1 MNRARCVSFR
11 NSEGA
16 MLHGMLHE
24 PDARIARG
32 VCVLLLS
39 PGIKGRVGPH
49 RLYLNMSDRLVGMG
63 FHVLRF
69 DFTGLGDSEGSID
82 EGLLADVYNSI
93 QSGRY
98 VGDSVAAM
106 DWMTRECGVDR
117 FVGSGLCGGS
127 ITALLAGAGD
137 HRMRS
142 MLALS
147 IPTVLDGGEANWG
160 RFATDRQ
167 LAGIRRGYISRLVKP
182 DAWRRLLTGKTNYRT
197 LGRSLRAALPGTPKE
212 SPAAVASVESAAAP
226 ADDTNP
232 EFAPAFL
239 RFLRSKRPM
248 LLVFSGG
255 DRLQWD
261 FEEKFVARNRSQLQR
276 LASYYEVRTIANANH
291 ILSDPAWVRE
301 LLELAAGWLDRV
313 HPAPR

>member
-1 MNRARCVSFR
+1 MKGARCVSFR

-16 MLHGMLHE
+16 KLHGMLHE
-24 PDARIARG
+24 PDPRIARAT
-32 VCVLLLS
+32 CVLLLS

-49 RLYLNMSDRLVGMG
+49 RLYLKMAVRLVGMG

-69 DFTGLGDSEGSID
+69 DFAGLGDSEGTID
-82 EGLLADVYNSI
+82 ESVLANVYNSI

-98 VGDSVAAM
+98 IGDTIAAM
-106 DWMTRECGVDR
+106 DWMERELGVER

-127 ITALLAGAGD
+127 ITALLAGADD
-137 HRMRS
+137 HRMQF

-147 IPTVLDGGEANWG
+147 VPTVLDGGEANWG

-167 LAGIRRGYISRLVKP
+167 LVGIRRGYFMRLAKP
-182 DAWRRLLTGKTNYRT
+182 DSWRRLLSGRTNYRT
-197 LGRSLRAALPGTPKE
+197 LWRSLRAALPRTSENTLG
-212 SPAAVASVESAAAP
+212 AAAP
-226 ADDTNP
+226 DESVAAPRDDTNP
-232 EFAPAFL
+232 KFAPAFL
-239 RFLRSKRPM
+239 KFLRSKRPM

-261 FEEKFVARNRSQLQR
+261 FEEKFVARNQPQLEPLRQ
-276 LASYYEVRTIANANH
+276 YYDVRTIANANH

-301 LLELAAGWLDRV
+301 LLDLAAEWLDRV
-313 HPAPR
+313 HPAV

>member
-1 MNRARCVSFR
+1 MSNARCVSFR
-11 NSEGA
+11 NAEGA
-16 MLHGMLHE
+16 KLHGMLHE
-24 PDARIARG
+24 PDPRIARG
-32 VCVLLLS
+32 VCLLLLS

-49 RLYLNMSDRLVGMG
+49 RLYLKMADRLVGMG

-69 DFTGLGDSEGSID
+69 DFAGLGDSEGAID
-82 EGLLADVYNSI
+82 ESVLAHVYNSI

-98 VGDSVAAM
+98 VGDTIAAM
-106 DWMTRECGVDR
+106 DWMMHECGVDR

-137 HRMRS
+137 QRVRS

-167 LAGIRRGYISRLVKP
+167 LVDVRRGYLMRLVKP

-197 LGRSLRAALPGTPKE
+197 LWRSLRSALPRTVGN
-212 SPAAVASVESAAAP
+212 SPAAAAP
-226 ADDTNP
+226 VKSVAPPPDDTNP
-232 EFAPAFL
+232 KFAPAFL

-261 FEEKFVARNRSQLQR
+261 FEEKFVARNRSHLES
-276 LASYYEVRTIANANH
+276 LASCYEVRTIANANH

-301 LLELAAGWLDRV
+301 LLDLAAGWLDRV

>member
-1 MNRARCVSFR
+1 VSFR

-16 MLHGMLHE
+16 KLHGMLHE
-24 PDARIARG
+24 PDPGTARG
-32 VCVLLLS
+32 ICVLLLS

-49 RLYLNMSDRLVGMG
+49 RLYLKMAARLVGLG

-69 DFTGLGDSEGSID
+69 DFAGLGDSEGAID
-82 EGLLADVYNSI
+82 DSVLANVYNSI

-98 VGDSVAAM
+98 VGDTLAAM
-106 DWMTRECGVDR
+106 DWMKGECGVDR

-127 ITALLAGAGD
+127 ITALLAGAD
-137 HRMRS
+137 DQRMRS

-147 IPTVLDGGEANWG
+147 IPTALDGGEANWG

-167 LAGIRRGYISRLVKP
+167 LAGIRRGYFMRLAKP
-182 DAWRRLLTGKTNYRT
+182 DAWRRLLSGRTNYRT
-197 LGRSLRAALPGTPKE
+197 LWRSLRAALPRTPKD
-212 SPAAVASVESAAAP
+212 SPAAAAPVESAGMP
-226 ADDTNP
+226 RDDTNP
-232 EFAPAFL
+232 KFAPAFMK
-239 RFLRSKRPM
+239 FLRSKRPM

-261 FEEKFVARNRSQLQR
+261 FEEKFVARNRPHLEP
-276 LASYYEVRTIANANH
+276 LKHYYEMRTIANANH

-301 LLELAAGWLDRV
+301 LLELAADWLDRV
-313 HPAPR
+313 HPAG